1 MSDLNSDESSF
12 RADHS
17 ERNILF
23 TIVLVVAIEIYGLIR
38 IVF

>member
-1 MSDLNSDESSF
+1 MSDLNSDEDRS

-17 ERNILF
+17 ERNILL

>member
-1 MSDLNSDESSF
+1 MSGLNSDENGPL
-12 RADHS
+12 ADHT

-23 TIVLVVAIEIYGLIR
+23 TIAVVVVIEIYGLIR